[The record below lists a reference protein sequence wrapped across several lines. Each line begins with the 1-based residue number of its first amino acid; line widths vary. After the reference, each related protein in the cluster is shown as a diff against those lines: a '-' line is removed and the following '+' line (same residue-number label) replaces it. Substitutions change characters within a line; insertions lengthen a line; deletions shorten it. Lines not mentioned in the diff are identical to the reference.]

1 MVTLIQSRSLELYYK
16 HTCKTCQIN
25 EERLLFA
32 SLNLYIIIQE
42 KSSEKCP
49 LYWWC
54 CKNKGHWIFTC
65 WDLVIVCPPPIKIY
79 GYAPVSYS
87 SEPVMRLDWQI
98 LLKSP
103 PLNLLAG
110 SAPALILHKIAPKIK
125 VQTVFRRSCFYVVVP
140 GKLPANL
147 GKFGLKWCL
156 KCFDLKKCAR
166 YEMKMQSFFL
176 EVILFGIFSGKFGE
190 IWAKIYHTP
199 KMCLLLHVRWFT
211 YGAEILKG
219 SKLL

>member
-1 MVTLIQSRSLELYYK
+1 ML
-16 HTCKTCQIN
+16 
-25 EERLLFA
+25 RLG
-32 SLNLYIIIQE
+32 
-42 KSSEKCP
+42 
-49 LYWWC
+49 C
-54 CKNKGHWIFTC
+54 C
-65 WDLVIVCPPPIKIY
+65 LPPPIKIS

-125 VQTVFRRSCFYVVVP
+125 MQTFFSEVMFLCCCSWETS
-140 GKLPANL
+140 
-147 GKFGLKWCL
+147 GKFRQVWAQMVLEVLWFEKMCQ
-156 KCFDLKKCAR
+156 

-176 EVILFGIFSGKFGE
+176 EVILCGIFSGKFGE

-199 KMCLLLHVRWFT
+199 KMCLHVWWFT

-219 SKLL
+219 AKLL